1 MAHQDN
7 PDISQPVSELAEL
20 DEAKR
25 AALDEHRAD
34 AVAKQHALGK
44 LTARERLDLLVD
56 RGTFLE
62 YGMLAGSPVQL
73 PKPTPA
79 DGVITGIGKV
89 DGRDVAIAIYDFTV
103 YGGSQGQ
110 VSHRKIDRVQ
120 RLAIDNGI
128 PMVYLCDGG
137 GARAQELGRHG
148 GGMSSDG
155 GGTFVNI
162 ALMSGW
168 VPTVCAIM
176 GPCFAGHANISSCC
190 DYVPMLKGVG
200 SMGMAGP
207 PLIRASM
214 GIEVTKEELGGSAIH
229 CAITGMGDYEAH
241 DERDLIASIKEF
253 LSYLPSNAGFA
264 APIVTTRDPD
274 DRRDAG
280 LATIVPESARRAYDM
295 LELIAMVVDDGR
307 ILEKKP
313 EYAPN
318 LITAFARLGG
328 HTVGIIANNPL
339 HLAGILDTPASDKMS
354 HFINLCDAFS
364 IPLVFLVDV
373 PGFVGSVDAERTGL
387 IRHSGK
393 VLYEMAHATV
403 PMFTV
408 VVRKAYGLGYYVMG
422 SRPYRPNLIVAWPT
436 AEFGGMG
443 LEGAVE
449 IMYPNELAKAR
460 DSVERERIR
469 AELTEELR
477 RLHTARRT
485 ARGYGVDDVI
495 DPRDTRPVLIRA
507 IRTMAEKMRPMGMP
521 HKKRGIT
528 PW

>member
-1 MAHQDN
+1 MATEITD
-7 PDISQPVSELAEL
+7 ELSMLEAE
-20 DEAKR
+20 KR
-25 AALDEHRAD
+25 ATLDAERSE
-34 AVAKQHALGK
+34 AVAKQHTLGK

-62 YGMLAGSPVQL
+62 YGILAGSPVPL

-79 DGVITGIGKV
+79 DGIITGLGKI
-89 DGRDVAIAIYDFTV
+89 DGREVAIAVYDFTV

-137 GARAQELGRHG
+137 GARAQELGRGLG
-148 GGMSSDG
+148 GGGSSEG

-168 VPTVCAIM
+168 VPQVCAIM
-176 GPCFAGHANISSCC
+176 GPCFAGHANLSSCC
-190 DYVPMLKGVG
+190 DFVPMVKGTS

-214 GIEVTKEELGGSAIH
+214 GIEVTKEELGGSTIH
-229 CAITGMGDYEAH
+229 CEITGMADYQAP
-241 DERDLIASIKEF
+241 DEQECLASIREF
-253 LSYLPSNAGFA
+253 LSYLPQNANY
-264 APIVTTRDPD
+264 APPIRPTHDADHRRDP
-274 DRRDAG
+274 R
-280 LATIVPESARRAYDM
+280 LATILPENPRRAYNMPD
-295 LELIAMVVDDGR
+295 LITMIVDDGYYFE
-307 ILEKKP
+307 LKAD
-313 EYAPN
+313 YARN
-318 LITAFARLGG
+318 VITAFARLGG
-328 HTVGIIANNPL
+328 HSVGIIANNPL
-339 HLAGILDTPASDKMS
+339 HLAGILDTPASDKMA

-373 PGFVGSVDAERTGL
+373 PGFVGSIEAERTGL

-403 PMFTV
+403 PIFTV
-408 VVRKAYGLGYYVMG
+408 VIRKAYGLGFMVMG
-422 SRPYRPNLIVAWPT
+422 SRSYRPNLVVAWPT

-449 IMYPNELAKAR
+449 IMYPDELAKAE
-460 DSVERERIR
+460 DRERRR
-469 AELTEELR
+469 AELTEDLR
-477 RLHTARRT
+477 KRHTARRI
-485 ARGYGVDDVI
+485 ARSYGVDDVI
-495 DPRDTRPVLIRA
+495 DPRDTRPVLIQA
-507 IRTMAEKMRPMGMP
+507 IRMMADKLRPMGIP
-521 HKKRGIT
+521 PKKRGIA